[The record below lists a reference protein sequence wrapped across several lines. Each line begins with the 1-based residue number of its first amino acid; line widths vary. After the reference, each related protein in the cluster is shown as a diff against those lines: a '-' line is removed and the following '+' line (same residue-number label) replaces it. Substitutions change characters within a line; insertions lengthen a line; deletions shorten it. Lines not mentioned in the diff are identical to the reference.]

1 VRRYLARRLLLVI
14 PTVLGVTIII
24 FIAMRL
30 LPGDPLV
37 AIFGLEGA
45 RRMTP
50 EQRANLEQALGLR
63 DPFVVQYGK
72 WLRDIGTG
80 EFGKSLLRGD
90 SVTQFVLRRGPITL
104 EIAVLAML
112 FSWMVGFP
120 VGIISALRPNSWID
134 YASRMFSILFVA
146 IPGFWLGLVMV
157 LALILWFDYKA
168 PILPVYPWENPWKN
182 LQMIAGPG
190 LVLGLGFAGF
200 VARMVRSSLL
210 EVIQEDYVR
219 TARAKGLHEQ
229 LVIVRH
235 ALLNAILPVITWS
248 SLFLGVALG
257 GSVAVEKAFGVPGL
271 GLTMI
276 DAILDRDLPV
286 VQNLVLLYA
295 VVFVVVNLITDMSYA
310 WLDPRIRYGEDRP
323 AKHRV

>member
-1 VRRYLARRLLLVI
+1 VWTYLGKRLLLVI
-14 PTVLGVTIII
+14 PTLLGVTMII

-72 WLRDIGTG
+72 WLRDIGAG
-80 EFGKSLLRGD
+80 QFGKSLLRGD
-90 SVTQFVLRRGPITL
+90 SVTEFVLRRGPITL
-104 EIAVLAML
+104 EIAILATVI
-112 FSWMVGFP
+112 SWIVGFP
-120 VGIISALRPNSWID
+120 VGILSAVKPNSWMD
-134 YASRMFSILFVA
+134 HASRMFSILFVA
-146 IPGFWLGLVMV
+146 IPGFWLGLVVV

-168 PILPVYPWENPWKN
+168 PILPVYPWENLWKN
-182 LQMIAGPG
+182 LQMVAGPAV
-190 LVLGLGFAGF
+190 VLGLGFAGF
-200 VARMVRSSLL
+200 VARMARSSLL

-219 TARAKGLHEQ
+219 TARAKGVHER

-235 ALLNAILPVITWS
+235 ALRNAILPVVTWS

-310 WLDPRIRYGEDRP
+310 WLDPRIRYE
-323 AKHRV
+323 

>member
-1 VRRYLARRLLLVI
+1 MRRYLARRFLLLI

-24 FIAMRL
+24 FTAMRL

-63 DPFVVQYGK
+63 DPVVVQYGK
-72 WLRDIGTG
+72 WLRDIATG

-104 EIAVLAML
+104 EIAVLATL
-112 FSWMVGFP
+112 LSWLVGFP
-120 VGIISALRPNSWID
+120 VGIISALRPNSRVD
-134 YASRMFSILFVA
+134 YASRIFSILFVA
-146 IPGFWLGLVMV
+146 IPGFWLGLVVV

-168 PILPVYPWENPWKN
+168 PILPVYPWENLQKN
-182 LQMIAGPG
+182 IEMVAGPA
-190 LVLGLGFAGF
+190 LVMGLGFAGF
-200 VARMVRSSLL
+200 VARMVRSSLV
-210 EVIQEDYVR
+210 EVLHEDYVR

-229 LVIVRH
+229 VVIVRH
-235 ALLNAILPVITWS
+235 TLRNAILPVITWS

-257 GSVAVEKAFGVPGL
+257 GSVAIEKAFGVPGL

-286 VQNLVLLYA
+286 VQNLVMLYTI
-295 VVFVVVNLITDMSYA
+295 VFVVVNLITDMSYA
-310 WLDPRIRYGEDRP
+310 WLDPRIRYD
-323 AKHRV
+323 

>member
-1 VRRYLARRLLLVI
+1 
-14 PTVLGVTIII
+14 
-24 FIAMRL
+24 M
-30 LPGDPLV
+30 
-37 AIFGLEGA
+37 
-45 RRMTP
+45 
-50 EQRANLEQALGLR
+50 
-63 DPFVVQYGK
+63 VQYGK

-80 EFGKSLLRGD
+80 DFGKSLLRGD

-104 EIAVLAML
+104 EIAVLATL
-112 FSWMVGFP
+112 ISWVVGFP
-120 VGIISALRPNSWID
+120 VGILSALRPNSWMD
-134 YASRMFSILFVA
+134 HAGRTFSILFVA

-168 PILPVYPWENPWKN
+168 PILPVYPWESPWKN
-182 LQMIAGPG
+182 LQMVAGPAA
-190 LVLGLGFAGF
+190 VLGLGFAGF
-200 VARMVRSSLL
+200 VARIVRSSLV

-219 TARAKGLHEQ
+219 TARAKGLDEQ
-229 LVIVRH
+229 LVVVRH
-235 ALLNAILPVITWS
+235 ALRNAILPVVTWT

-310 WLDPRIRYGEDRP
+310 WLDPRIRYD
-323 AKHRV
+323 

>member
-14 PTVLGVTIII
+14 PTVLGVTMII
-24 FIAMRL
+24 FVAMRL

-45 RRMTP
+45 RRMTL
-50 EQRANLEQALGLR
+50 EQRANLEQALGLH

-72 WLRDIGTG
+72 WLRDIGSG

-104 EIAVLAML
+104 EIALLATVL
-112 FSWMVGFP
+112 SWMVGFP
-120 VGIISALRPNSWID
+120 VGMISALRPNTWMD
-134 YASRMFSILFVA
+134 HASKTFSILFVA
-146 IPGFWLGLVMV
+146 IPGFWLGLVIV
-157 LALILWFDYKA
+157 LTLILWFDYKA
-168 PILPVYPWENPWKN
+168 PILPVHPWENPWQN
-182 LQMIAGPG
+182 LQMVAGPA

-200 VARMVRSSLL
+200 VARTVRSSLL

-219 TARAKGLHEQ
+219 TARAKGVHEQ
-229 LVIVRH
+229 LVIARH
-235 ALLNAILPVITWS
+235 ALRNAMLPVITWS

-257 GSVAVEKAFGVPGL
+257 GSVAIEKAFGVPGL

-310 WLDPRIRYGEDRP
+310 WLDPRIRYD
-323 AKHRV
+323 

>member
-1 VRRYLARRLLLVI
+1 MRRYLARRLLLLI

-50 EQRANLEQALGLR
+50 EQRTNLEQALGLR

-72 WLRDIGTG
+72 WLRDIGAG

-104 EIAVLAML
+104 EIAVLATL

-120 VGIISALRPNSWID
+120 VGIISALRPNS
-134 YASRMFSILFVA
+134 RMDHAGRIFSILFVA
-146 IPGFWLGLVMV
+146 IPGFWLGLVVV

-168 PILPVYPWENPWKN
+168 PILPVYPWENPWQN
-182 LQMIAGPG
+182 LQMVAGPG

-219 TARAKGLHEQ
+219 TARAKGLQEQ
-229 LVIVRH
+229 VVIARH
-235 ALLNAILPVITWS
+235 ALRNAILPVITWS

-257 GSVAVEKAFGVPGL
+257 GSVAIEKAFGVPGL

-310 WLDPRIRYGEDRP
+310 WLDPRIRYD
-323 AKHRV
+323 

>member
-1 VRRYLARRLLLVI
+1 VRTYLARRLLLVV
-14 PTVLGVTIII
+14 PTLLGVTMVI
-24 FIAMRL
+24 FVAMRL

-45 RRMTP
+45 RRMTT
-50 EQRANLEQALGLR
+50 EQRAHLEQALGLR
-63 DPFVVQYGK
+63 DPLVVQYGK
-72 WLRDIGTG
+72 WLRDIATG

-90 SVTQFVLRRGPITL
+90 SVTEFVVRRGPITL
-104 EIAVLAML
+104 EIAVLAMVI
-112 FSWMVGFP
+112 SWMVGFP
-120 VGIISALRPNSWID
+120 VGIISAVRPNSWMD
-134 YASRMFSILFVA
+134 HASRMFSILFVA
-146 IPGFWLGLVMV
+146 IPGFWLGLVAV

-168 PILPVYPWENPWKN
+168 PILPVYPWESLGKN
-182 LQMIAGPG
+182 LQMVAGPAA
-190 LVLGLGFAGF
+190 VLGLGFAGF
-200 VARMVRSSLL
+200 VARTVRSSLV
-210 EVIQEDYVR
+210 EVIAEDYVR
-219 TARAKGLHEQ
+219 TARAKGLDEQ

-235 ALLNAILPVITWS
+235 ALRNAVLPVVTWS

-295 VVFVVVNLITDMSYA
+295 VVFVVVNLVTDMSYA
-310 WLDPRIRYGEDRP
+310 WLDPRIRYD
-323 AKHRV
+323 

>member
-1 VRRYLARRLLLVI
+1 MRTYLARRLLLVV
-14 PTVLGVTIII
+14 PTLLGVSLII

-45 RRMTP
+45 RRMTV

-63 DPFVVQYGK
+63 DPYVVQYGR
-72 WLRDIGTG
+72 WLRDIATG

-90 SVTQFVLRRGPITL
+90 SVTQFVIRRGPITL
-104 EIAVLAML
+104 EIALLATL
-112 FSWMVGFP
+112 ISWAVGFP
-120 VGIISALRPNSWID
+120 VGIISVVRPNTWLD
-134 YASRMFSILFVA
+134 HASRMFSILFVA
-146 IPGFWLGLVMV
+146 IPGFWLGLVAV

-168 PILPVYPWENPWKN
+168 PILPVYPWESVRKN
-182 LQMIAGPG
+182 LEMVAGPAM
-190 LVLGLGFAGF
+190 VLGLGFAGF

-210 EVIQEDYVR
+210 EIVQEDYVR
-219 TARAKGLHEQ
+219 TARAKGVHER

-235 ALLNAILPVITWS
+235 ALRNAVIPVVTWS

-271 GLTMI
+271 GVTVI

-295 VVFVVVNLITDMSYA
+295 LVFVVINLITDMSYA
-310 WLDPRIRYGEDRP
+310 WLDPRIRYE
-323 AKHRV
+323 

>member
-1 VRRYLARRLLLVI
+1 MRRYLARRLMLVI
-14 PTVLGVTIII
+14 PTLLGLTMII

-63 DPFVVQYGK
+63 DPVVVQYAK

-90 SVTQFVLRRGPITL
+90 SVTEFVLRRGPITL
-104 EIAVLAML
+104 EIAVLATL
-112 FSWMVGFP
+112 LSWMVGFP
-120 VGIISALRPNSWID
+120 VGLISALRPNSRMD
-134 YASRMFSILFVA
+134 YASRIFSILFVA

-168 PILPVYPWENPWKN
+168 PILPVYPWENAWKN
-182 LQMIAGPG
+182 LQMVAGPA
-190 LVLGLGFAGF
+190 LVMGLGFAGF
-200 VARMVRSSLL
+200 VARMVRSSLV
-210 EVIQEDYVR
+210 EVLHEDYVR

-229 LVIVRH
+229 VVIVRH
-235 ALLNAILPVITWS
+235 ALRNAILPVITWS

-257 GSVAVEKAFGVPGL
+257 GSVAIEKAFGVPGL
-271 GLTMI
+271 GLTI
-276 DAILDRDLPV
+276 TDAILDRDLPV
-286 VQNLVLLYA
+286 VQNLVLLY
-295 VVFVVVNLITDMSYA
+295 VVIFVVVNLITDLSYA
-310 WLDPRIRYGEDRP
+310 WLDPRIRYD
-323 AKHRV
+323 

>member
-1 VRRYLARRLLLVI
+1 LLLI

-24 FIAMRL
+24 FTAMRL

-63 DPFVVQYGK
+63 DPVVVQYGK
-72 WLRDIGTG
+72 WLRDIATG

-104 EIAVLAML
+104 EIAVLATL
-112 FSWMVGFP
+112 LSWLVGFP
-120 VGIISALRPNSWID
+120 VGIISALRPNSRTD
-134 YASRMFSILFVA
+134 YASRIFSILFVA
-146 IPGFWLGLVMV
+146 IPGFWLGLVVV

-168 PILPVYPWENPWKN
+168 PILPVYPWENLQKN
-182 LQMIAGPG
+182 IEMVAGPA
-190 LVLGLGFAGF
+190 LVMGLGFAGF
-200 VARMVRSSLL
+200 VARMVRSSLV
-210 EVIQEDYVR
+210 EVLHEDYVR

-229 LVIVRH
+229 VVIVRH
-235 ALLNAILPVITWS
+235 TLRNAILPVITWS

-257 GSVAVEKAFGVPGL
+257 GSVAIEKAFGVPGL

-286 VQNLVLLYA
+286 VQNLVMLYTI
-295 VVFVVVNLITDMSYA
+295 VFVVVNLITDMSYA
-310 WLDPRIRYGEDRP
+310 WLDPRIRYD
-323 AKHRV
+323 

>member
-1 VRRYLARRLLLVI
+1 VRRYLARRLMLVI
-14 PTVLGVTIII
+14 PTVLGVTMII

-63 DPFVVQYGK
+63 DPVVVQYGK

-104 EIAVLAML
+104 EIAVLATL
-112 FSWMVGFP
+112 LSWVVGFP
-120 VGIISALRPNSWID
+120 VGIISALRPNTRMD
-134 YASRMFSILFVA
+134 YASRFFSILFVA
-146 IPGFWLGLVMV
+146 IPGFWLGLVVV

-168 PILPVYPWENPWKN
+168 PILPVYPWENLWQN
-182 LQMIAGPG
+182 LQMVAGPA
-190 LVLGLGFAGF
+190 VVMGLGFAGF

-219 TARAKGLHEQ
+219 TARAKGVHEQ

-235 ALLNAILPVITWS
+235 ALRNAILPVITWS

-257 GSVAVEKAFGVPGL
+257 GSVAIEKAFGVPGL

-286 VQNLVLLYA
+286 VQNLVLLYV

-310 WLDPRIRYGEDRP
+310 WLDPRIRYD
-323 AKHRV
+323 

>member
-1 VRRYLARRLLLVI
+1 VWTYLGKRLLLVI
-14 PTVLGVTIII
+14 PTLLGVTMII

-72 WLRDIGTG
+72 WLRDISTG
-80 EFGKSLLRGD
+80 QFGKSLLRGD
-90 SVTQFVLRRGPITL
+90 SVTEFVLRRGPITL
-104 EIAVLAML
+104 EIAILATMI
-112 FSWMVGFP
+112 SWIVGFP
-120 VGIISALRPNSWID
+120 VGILSAVKPNSWMD
-134 YASRMFSILFVA
+134 HASRMFSILFVA
-146 IPGFWLGLVMV
+146 IPGFWLGLVVV

-168 PILPVYPWENPWKN
+168 PILPVYPWENLWKN
-182 LQMIAGPG
+182 LQMVAGPAV
-190 LVLGLGFAGF
+190 VLGLGFAGF
-200 VARMVRSSLL
+200 VARMARSSLL

-219 TARAKGLHEQ
+219 TARAKGVHER

-235 ALLNAILPVITWS
+235 ALRNAILPVVTWS

-310 WLDPRIRYGEDRP
+310 WLDPRIRYE
-323 AKHRV
+323 

>member
-1 VRRYLARRLLLVI
+1 LLVV
-14 PTVLGVTIII
+14 PTLLGVSMII

-45 RRMTP
+45 RRLTP
-50 EQRANLEQALGLR
+50 AQRANLEEALGLR
-63 DPFVVQYGK
+63 DPLVIQYGK

-80 EFGKSLLRGD
+80 KFGKSLLRGD

-104 EIAVLAML
+104 EIAMLATVI
-112 FSWMVGFP
+112 SWVVGFP
-120 VGIISALRPNSWID
+120 VGIVSAVRPRSWLD
-134 YASRMFSILFVA
+134 HAGATFSTLFVA
-146 IPGFWLGLVMV
+146 IPGFWLGLVAV

-168 PILPVYPWENPWKN
+168 PILPVYPWENLSKN
-182 LQMIAGPG
+182 LQMVAGPA

-210 EVIQEDYVR
+210 EVMQEDYVR
-219 TARAKGLHEQ
+219 TARAKGVREQ
-229 LVIVRH
+229 LVVVRH
-235 ALLNAILPVITWS
+235 ALRNAMLPVVTWS
-248 SLFLGVALG
+248 GLFLGVALG

-286 VQNLVLLYA
+286 VQNLVLLYT
-295 VVFVVVNLITDMSYA
+295 VVFVVINLITDLSYA
-310 WLDPRIRYGEDRP
+310 WLDPRIRYD
-323 AKHRV
+323 

>member
-1 VRRYLARRLLLVI
+1 VRRYLIRRLLLVI
-14 PTVLGVTIII
+14 PTILGVTMII
-24 FIAMRL
+24 FTAMRL

-37 AIFGLEGA
+37 AMFGLEGA
-45 RRMTP
+45 RRITP
-50 EQRANLEQALGLR
+50 EQRAHLEQALGLR
-63 DPFVVQYGK
+63 DPYLVQYGK

-80 EFGKSLLRGD
+80 QFGKSLLRGD

-104 EIAVLAML
+104 EIALLATL
-112 FSWMVGFP
+112 LSWIVGFP
-120 VGIISALRPNSWID
+120 VGIVSAIRPNSCMD
-134 YASRMFSILFVA
+134 HASRTFSILFVA
-146 IPGFWLGLVMV
+146 IPGFWLGLVIV
-157 LALILWFDYKA
+157 LTLILWFGYKA

-182 LQMIAGPG
+182 LQMVAGPA

-200 VARMVRSSLL
+200 VARMLRSSLL

-219 TARAKGLHEQ
+219 TARAKGVPER

-235 ALLNAILPVITWS
+235 ALRNAMLPVITWS

-286 VQNLVLLYA
+286 VQNLVLLY
-295 VVFVVVNLITDMSYA
+295 VVVVVAVNLVTDMSYA
-310 WLDPRIRYGEDRP
+310 WLDPRIRYD
-323 AKHRV
+323 

>member
-1 VRRYLARRLLLVI
+1 MRTYVGRRLLLVL
-14 PTVLGVTIII
+14 PTLLGVSMII
-24 FIAMRL
+24 FVAMRL

-50 EQRANLEQALGLR
+50 AQRANLEEALGLR
-63 DPFVVQYGK
+63 DPLVVQYGK

-80 EFGKSLLRGD
+80 RFGKSLLRGD
-90 SVTQFVLRRGPITL
+90 SVTEFVLRRGPITL
-104 EIAVLAML
+104 EIALLATVI
-112 FSWMVGFP
+112 SWAVGFP
-120 VGIISALRPNSWID
+120 VGIVSVVRPNSWLD
-134 YASRMFSILFVA
+134 HAGRMFSILFVA
-146 IPGFWLGLVMV
+146 IPGFWLGLVAV
-157 LALILWFDYKA
+157 LALILWFGYKA

-182 LQMIAGPG
+182 LQMVAGPA

-200 VARMVRSSLL
+200 VARIVRSSLI
-210 EVIQEDYVR
+210 EVMQEDFVR
-219 TARAKGLHEQ
+219 TARAKGVREQ
-229 LVIVRH
+229 LVVVRH
-235 ALLNAILPVITWS
+235 GLRNAMLPVVTWS

-286 VQNLVLLYA
+286 VQNLVLLYT
-295 VVFVVVNLITDMSYA
+295 VVFVAVNLVTDLSYA
-310 WLDPRIRYGEDRP
+310 WLDPRIRYE
-323 AKHRV
+323 

>member
-1 VRRYLARRLLLVI
+1 MRRYLARRLLLVI
-14 PTVLGVTIII
+14 PTVLGVTMVI
-24 FIAMRL
+24 FVAMRL

-45 RRMTP
+45 RRMTA
-50 EQRANLEQALGLR
+50 EQRQHLEQALGLR
-63 DPFVVQYGK
+63 DPYVVQYGK

-80 EFGKSLLRGD
+80 DFGKSLLRGD

-104 EIAVLAML
+104 EIAVLATL
-112 FSWMVGFP
+112 ISWVVGFP
-120 VGIISALRPNSWID
+120 VGILSAVRPNSWMD
-134 YASRMFSILFVA
+134 HAGRTFSILFVA

-168 PILPVYPWENPWKN
+168 PILPVYPWESPWKN
-182 LQMIAGPG
+182 LQDGRWPRRRPGAGVRGLRGPHRPLLSRRGHTGRLRPDGPG
-190 LVLGLGFAGF
+190 QGPGRAAG
-200 VARMVRSSLL
+200 RCPPRL
-210 EVIQEDYVR
+210 R
-219 TARAKGLHEQ
+219 
-229 LVIVRH
+229 
-235 ALLNAILPVITWS
+235 NAILPVVTWT

-310 WLDPRIRYGEDRP
+310 WLDPRIRYD
-323 AKHRV
+323 

>member
-1 VRRYLARRLLLVI
+1 MRTYLTRRLLLVV
-14 PTVLGVTIII
+14 PTLLGVSLII

-45 RRMTP
+45 RRMTV

-63 DPFVVQYGK
+63 DPYVVQYGK
-72 WLRDIGTG
+72 WLRDIATG

-90 SVTQFVLRRGPITL
+90 SVTQFVIRRGPITL
-104 EIAVLAML
+104 EIAFLATL
-112 FSWMVGFP
+112 ISWMVGFP
-120 VGIISALRPNSWID
+120 VGIISIVRPNTWLD
-134 YASRMFSILFVA
+134 HASRMFSILFVA
-146 IPGFWLGLVMV
+146 IPGFWLGLVAV

-168 PILPVYPWENPWKN
+168 PILPVYPWESVRKN
-182 LQMIAGPG
+182 LEMVIGPAM
-190 LVLGLGFAGF
+190 VLGLGFAGF

-210 EVIQEDYVR
+210 EIVQEDYVR
-219 TARAKGLHEQ
+219 TARAKGVHERR
-229 LVIVRH
+229 VIVRH
-235 ALLNAILPVITWS
+235 ALRNAVIPVVTWS

-271 GLTMI
+271 GLTVI

-295 VVFVVVNLITDMSYA
+295 FVFVVINLVTDMSYA
-310 WLDPRIRYGEDRP
+310 WLDPRIRYE
-323 AKHRV
+323 

>member
-1 VRRYLARRLLLVI
+1 VRTYLGRRLLLVI
-14 PTVLGVTIII
+14 PTVLGVTMII
-24 FIAMRL
+24 FVAMRL

-50 EQRANLEQALGLR
+50 AQRANLEEALGLR
-63 DPFVVQYGK
+63 DPLLVQYGK
-72 WLRDIGTG
+72 WMRDIGTG

-90 SVTQFVLRRGPITL
+90 SVTEFVVRRGPLTL
-104 EIAVLAML
+104 EIAVLATL
-112 FSWMVGFP
+112 ISWVVGFP
-120 VGIISALRPNSWID
+120 VGIISAVKPNSAMD
-134 YASRMFSILFVA
+134 HAGRMFSILFVA
-146 IPGFWLGLVMV
+146 IPGFWLGLIVV

-168 PILPVYPWENPWKN
+168 PILPVYPWEDPWKN
-182 LQMIAGPG
+182 LQMVAGPG

-200 VARMVRSSLL
+200 VARMARSSLL

-219 TARAKGLHEQ
+219 TARAKGLQER

-235 ALLNAILPVITWS
+235 GLRNAILPVVTWS

-286 VQNLVLLYA
+286 VQNLVLLYT
-295 VVFVVVNLITDMSYA
+295 VVFVVINLITDLSYA
-310 WLDPRIRYGEDRP
+310 WLDPRIRYD
-323 AKHRV
+323 

>member
-1 VRRYLARRLLLVI
+1 VRTYLVRRLLLVV
-14 PTVLGVTIII
+14 PTLLGVSLII

-45 RRMTP
+45 RRMTV

-63 DPFVVQYGK
+63 DPYVVQYAK
-72 WLRDIGTG
+72 WLRDIATG

-90 SVTQFVLRRGPITL
+90 SVTQFVMRRGPITL
-104 EIAVLAML
+104 EIAFLATL
-112 FSWMVGFP
+112 ISWLVGFP
-120 VGIISALRPNSWID
+120 VGIISVIKPNSWLD
-134 YASRMFSILFVA
+134 HASRTFSILFVA
-146 IPGFWLGLVMV
+146 IPGFWLGLVIV

-168 PILPVYPWENPWKN
+168 PILPVYPWESVRKN
-182 LQMIAGPG
+182 LEMVAGPAI
-190 LVLGLGFAGF
+190 VLGLGFAGF
-200 VARMVRSSLL
+200 VARIVRSSLV
-210 EVIQEDYVR
+210 EIIQEDYVR
-219 TARAKGLHEQ
+219 TARAKGVREGM
-229 LVIVRH
+229 VIVRH
-235 ALLNAILPVITWS
+235 ALRNALLPVITWS

-271 GLTMI
+271 GLTVI

-295 VVFVVVNLITDMSYA
+295 FVFVLINLITDMSYA
-310 WLDPRIRYGEDRP
+310 WLDPRIRYE
-323 AKHRV
+323 

>member
-1 VRRYLARRLLLVI
+1 MWTYLGKRLLLVI
-14 PTVLGVTIII
+14 PTLLGVTMII

-72 WLRDIGTG
+72 WLRDISTG
-80 EFGKSLLRGD
+80 QFGKSLLRGD
-90 SVTQFVLRRGPITL
+90 SVTEFVLRRGPITL
-104 EIAVLAML
+104 EIAILATVI
-112 FSWMVGFP
+112 SWIVGFP
-120 VGIISALRPNSWID
+120 VGILSAVKPNSWMD
-134 YASRMFSILFVA
+134 HASRMFSILFVA
-146 IPGFWLGLVMV
+146 IPGFWLGLVVV

-168 PILPVYPWENPWKN
+168 PILPVYPWENLWKN
-182 LQMIAGPG
+182 LQMVAGPAV
-190 LVLGLGFAGF
+190 VLGLGFAGF
-200 VARMVRSSLL
+200 VARMARSSLL

-219 TARAKGLHEQ
+219 TARAKGVHER

-235 ALLNAILPVITWS
+235 ALRNAILPVVTWS

-310 WLDPRIRYGEDRP
+310 WLDPRIRYE
-323 AKHRV
+323 